1 MTAQMEMLVLDF
13 GLSAVHVN
21 CTHITICASEPT
33 TYALAAVGAGSL
45 QLLGYASLGAGNCFG
60 APATISGSL
69 RAVTSPMITSTGTIT
84 TTGTAAWW
92 AAVDEVNSVLYAH
105 GSSPPQA
112 VNAGNSFSMAPVS
125 IIIPM
130 H

>member
-1 MTAQMEMLVLDF
+1 MTAGMELLVLDF
-13 GLSAVHVN
+13 GLAAVHVN

-33 TYALAAVGAGSL
+33 TYALAAIGAGSL
-45 QLLGYASLGAGNCFG
+45 QLLGYCSLGAGNMFG

-69 RAVTSPMITSTGTIT
+69 RAVSSPTITAGTIT

-92 AAVDEVNSVLYAH
+92 AAVDETNSVLYAH
-105 GSSPPQA
+105 SSLTPAQ
-112 VNAGNSFSMAPVS
+112 VVIAGNAFKVAPID
-125 IIIPM
+125 IIIPQ